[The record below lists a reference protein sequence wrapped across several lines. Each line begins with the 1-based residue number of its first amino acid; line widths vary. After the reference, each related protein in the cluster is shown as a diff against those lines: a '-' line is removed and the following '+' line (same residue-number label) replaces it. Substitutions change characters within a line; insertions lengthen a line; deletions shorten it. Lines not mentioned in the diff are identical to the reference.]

1 MAGSVAVLANPTAG
15 KGRHRGLLPA
25 IADRLARDGRAVRL
39 LEAGSAAEAA
49 VACQEAVAAGASALI
64 AVGGDGTVNLALQ
77 AVAGTDTPLGIVPA
91 GTGND
96 FAACLDLPADP
107 LAAAGAIA
115 TALRDGTHRR
125 VDLAHLVG
133 ADGTR
138 RWYGAVLGAGFDAIV
153 NERANAMRWPK
164 GDRRY
169 DLAIFVE
176 LIRLRPRPYTI
187 RLDGVPH
194 ELDAVLVAVGN
205 TASYGGGMRICPAAD
220 PTDGLLDIVVVGPIS
235 RTTLVRIKPRVY
247 AGTHVAHR
255 KVSTYRAST
264 VELEA
269 PGITA
274 YVDGERACPLPVTVT
289 SRPGALRLLRPS

>member
-1 MAGSVAVLANPTAG
+1 VTIAVLANPKAG

-25 IADRLARDGRAVRL
+25 IVERLKAAGGNVER
-39 LEAGSAAEAA
+39 LEAGTPEEAERAAKAA
-49 VACQEAVAAGASALI
+49 VAGGAAALV
-64 AVGGDGTVNLALQ
+64 AVGGDGTLHLGLQ
-77 AVAGTDTPLGIVPA
+77 AVAGTDTPFGIVPA

-96 FAACLDLPADP
+96 FATCLDLPTDP
-107 LAAAGAIA
+107 LAAADAIA
-115 TALRDGTHRR
+115 TSLRDGTTTN
-125 VDLAHLVG
+125 VDLAELVG